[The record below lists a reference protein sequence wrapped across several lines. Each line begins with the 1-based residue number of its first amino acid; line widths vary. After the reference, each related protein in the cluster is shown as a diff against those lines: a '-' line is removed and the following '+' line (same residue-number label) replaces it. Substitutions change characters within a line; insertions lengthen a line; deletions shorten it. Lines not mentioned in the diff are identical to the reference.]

1 MDILHHSVIGL
12 IGVNVA
18 LDLDCAMMGYF
29 FLLGSILPDLDAF
42 LVLFNKR
49 IYLKNHQGFSH
60 SLLLAPLYAF
70 ILVFIFSLWIDFLW
84 INYIGLLLGI
94 FIHSMLDYSNTY
106 GIKLFYP
113 LSKKRFSL
121 DAIFFIDTFLILLT
135 LSMYIYHYNISIYLG
150 FFLLYVGLKILMQR
164 HIKQKLN
171 ASFVI
176 PSAFNPFEFYVYIY
190 DKEKIEIFIYSLF
203 FDKKR
208 AYKKIENQD
217 ETFHYLT
224 QKSSLFKDMQKISK
238 ALHIVKVNKDNQK
251 IIIEAKD
258 LAVRNFGMKFATTI
272 LEFNLNGDLLYET
285 SNI

>member
-1 MDILHHSVIGL
+1 
-12 IGVNVA
+12 
-18 LDLDCAMMGYF
+18 MMGYF

-42 LVLFNKR
+42 LVLLNER
-49 IYLKNHQGFSH
+49 VYLKNHQGFSH
-60 SLLLAPLYAF
+60 SLLLAPLYAL
-70 ILVFIFSLWIDFLW
+70 ILVFIFSFWIDFLW

-94 FIHSMLDYSNTY
+94 FIHSILDYSNTY

-113 LSKKRFSL
+113 LSNKRFSL

-135 LSMYIYHYNISIYLG
+135 LSIYIYHYDIAIYLG
-150 FFLLYVGLKILMQR
+150 IFLLYVGAKIVMQR
-164 HIKQKLN
+164 YIKQKLN

-176 PSAFNPFEFYVYIY
+176 PSAFNPFEFYIYIY
-190 DKEKIEIFIYSLF
+190 DKNSIEIFRYTLF
-203 FDKKR
+203 SNKKR
-208 AYKKIENQD
+208 AYKTIENQD
-217 ETFHYLT
+217 EIFSYLT
-224 QKSSLFKDMQKISK
+224 QKSSLFKDIQQISK
-238 ALHIVKVNKDNQK
+238 ALHITKVTTNNQK